1 MMDAIHNAEHRVSER
16 VFIGAMALL
25 FGASAA
31 VTILWCRSMAAMDAM
46 PMPGGWTMSMA
57 WMRMPGQ
64 SWSAAAA
71 SFLGMWTVMM
81 IAMMLPALVPMLS
94 RYRRAVNSTGGMRLG
109 RLTALAAA
117 GYFSVWAAFGVAVF
131 PLGVALAA
139 AAMQQPALA
148 RLVPIAAG
156 AVIVVAGALQFTAWK
171 ARQLACCRESLRPGE
186 QLPGDAGTA
195 WRHGLRLGLRCG
207 RCCANL
213 MVVLLSLGVMNLPA
227 MAAVTAAVAIE
238 RLAPMQRAARCI
250 GAIIAGAGLWV
261 IAQATVLG

>member
-1 MMDAIHNAEHRVSER
+1 MMDAIHNAGHRVSDR
-16 VFIGAMALL
+16 VFIGAVALL
-25 FGASAA
+25 FAASAV
-31 VTILWCRSMAAMDAM
+31 VTVLWCRSMAAMHAM
-46 PMPGGWTMSMA
+46 PMPGGWTLSMA

-64 SWSAAAA
+64 TWPAAAS

-94 RYRRAVNSTGGMRLG
+94 RYRRAVHNTGGMRLG
-109 RLTALAAA
+109 RLTALVAL
-117 GYFSVWAAFGVAVF
+117 GYFSVWAALGVAVF

-148 RLVPIAAG
+148 RLLPIAAG
-156 AVIVVAGALQFTAWK
+156 AVMLVAGALQFSAWK
-171 ARQLACCRESLRPGE
+171 ARQLDCCRVSLRHGE

-213 MVVLLSLGVMNLPA
+213 MAVLLVLGVMNLPA
-227 MAAVTAAVAIE
+227 MAAVTAAIAIE
-238 RLAPMQRAARCI
+238 RLAPEGERAARFI
-250 GAIIAGAGLWV
+250 GALIAGAGLWM
-261 IAQATVLG
+261 IGQAIG